1 MKALEEQDHYEVLEV
16 GRSCDAP
23 EIERAYR
30 MLQATYASDSL
41 ALYSVFDESDTADL
55 KKRIELAY
63 KVLSDSDLRR
73 AYDGE
78 LASFPAE
85 GEPGAREGVEAS
97 LESTP
102 VEESGSASSGPHVD
116 EAAAAAVSAVSAVS
130 ELDSGELAPGIE
142 GFQDLEGD
150 ADEGEDFDGA
160 RLRRARLRRGIELDQ
175 IAKVTKVSSAF
186 LRGIEAEAYEDLP
199 APVYVRG
206 FLVAYARA
214 IGLDSSKVATSYMAR
229 LEESKVGHRRSRL
242 LGRR

>member
-16 GRSCDAP
+16 GRSCDGP

-73 AYDGE
+73 VYDGE

-85 GEPGAREGVEAS
+85 GEPGLREGVQAS

-102 VEESGSASSGPHVD
+102 VEESGSASSGLHVD
-116 EAAAAAVSAVSAVS
+116 EAPAAAVSAVS